1 MLMNRK
7 TNKKEKRKK
16 NIKKKKKTE
25 EIGLHQQEL
34 KIHHL
39 VKTFLEIFHIP

>member
-1 MLMNRK
+1 MSMNGK

-16 NIKKKKKTE
+16 NIKKKKTE

>member
-16 NIKKKKKTE
+16 NIKKKKNRRNWVTSTRVE
-25 EIGLHQQEL
+25 DTSFGEN
-34 KIHHL
+34 
-39 VKTFLEIFHIP
+39 FS